1 MKTRSFAFTWLL
13 LGVSLTQASSN
24 ETLVGRSYLVQR
36 NLTNANAW
44 FAQGS
49 DAESKT
55 LKAITSLA
63 LLQRD
68 SGTVTFFNNLYVDSP
83 ANIWDA
89 RDLGYSANP
98 STPTP
103 YLALNN
109 PNASQLATILRN
121 VHLRMLS

>member
-89 RDLGYSANP
+89 RDLGYNTNP

-103 YLALNN
+103 SIVTGKQIGRAH
-109 PNASQLATILRN
+109 
-121 VHLRMLS
+121 V